1 MNEETRRSILQMAR
15 GAILERADYETT
27 RILDNILDPNTAAT
41 AKRKMTMTVTF
52 VPDGDRQTIAVSC
65 EVKSALA
72 PTHPVM
78 TSLYV
83 ADGQNILE
91 MVPQVPGQ
99 YSMDGVVQEP
109 PAMLKIVDFK

>member
-1 MNEETRRSILQMAR
+1 MNEITKKSILEMAN
-15 GAILERADYETT
+15 GGFLEQVNYKVADV
-27 RILDNILDPNTAAT
+27 IDNILDPNTAAT

>member
-27 RILDNILDPNTAAT
+27 RILDPNTAAT